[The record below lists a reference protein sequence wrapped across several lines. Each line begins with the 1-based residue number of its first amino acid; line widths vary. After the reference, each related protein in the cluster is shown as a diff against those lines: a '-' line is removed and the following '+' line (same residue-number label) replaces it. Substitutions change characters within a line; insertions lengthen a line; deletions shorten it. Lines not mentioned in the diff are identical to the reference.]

1 MWRPRQ
7 SFQQWVELGV
17 LVFLIAMIVFFV
29 VLPNTP
35 LMTSR
40 AYRWSLPEVRD
51 HESHPMPPTAP
62 DRG

>member
-1 MWRPRQ
+1 MRGRV
-7 SFQQWVELGV
+7 SFEQWVEVGV
-17 LVFLIAMIVFFV
+17 LVFLVAMVVFFV

-40 AYRWSLPEVRD
+40 PYHWSLPEVRD
-51 HESHPMPPTAP
+51 SESHPMPPTAP